1 MRVEETESRR
11 RGFRR
16 FLFSK
21 GKDAF
26 EVAEALSFLETEF
39 LEWLNGAFVI
49 SPFGS
54 IYQADYEDVDWYLR
68 RCPGVF
74 YNRRYVELYR
84 DYLWMNRKLSER

>member
-1 MRVEETESRR
+1 MEDQAEEFREYLFK
-11 RGFRR
+11 RGMN
-16 FLFSK
+16 
-21 GKDAF
+21 AF
-26 EVAEALSFLETEF
+26 EVSEVVSFLETEF

-49 SPFGS
+49 GPAFGS